1 MEKEIKKELIHIRIE
16 PTVKEKSERIFDQ
29 LGINMSYAVSL
40 FLNQVILK
48 NGFPFDVNLPKSEE
62 NPIERLAYIM
72 NSVDGKEPT
81 LEAKKI
87 IHLYTNGDI
96 DLETAKFAI
105 LRSYKKWKIFTS
117 TTTQMS

>member
-48 NGFPFDVNLPKSEE
+48 NGFPFGVNLPKAEE

-81 LEAKKI
+81 PEAKKI

-105 LRSYKKWKIFTS
+105 LRSYKK
-117 TTTQMS
+117 

>member
-40 FLNQVILK
+40 FLNQVILR
-48 NGFPFDVNLPKSEE
+48 NGFPFDVNLYKSEE
-62 NPIERLAYIM
+62 NHIEKLACIM

-81 LEAKKI
+81 PYAKKI
-87 IHLYTNGDI
+87 INLYITDQI

-105 LRSYKKWKIFTS
+105 LKEYKK
-117 TTTQMS
+117 